1 MAPFQ
6 QLRNSP
12 EIMFYFGV
20 VVITG
25 GYYKGLYCKLR
36 GIFNFIY
43 ITEEI
48 DCEND
53 IFIDYEGNWIYWNLI
68 FLILCFQ
75 LIIVSFIKISQKLQ
89 YSIIKQSK

>member
-1 MAPFQ
+1 MTGGVDSLEQFNLNPIHHQQKRKGQIYIIHQCDNLASFQ
-6 QLRNSP
+6 QFGNSP

-36 GIFNFIY
+36 GNFNFIY

-48 DCEND
+48 NCEND
-53 IFIDYEGNWIYWNLI
+53 IFIDYEGN
-68 FLILCFQ
+68 
-75 LIIVSFIKISQKLQ
+75 
-89 YSIIKQSK
+89 

>member
-1 MAPFQ
+1 MK
-6 QLRNSP
+6 LIHLNNSISIQFIINKK
-12 EIMFYFGV
+12 EKAKFISFINVIIWLLFNNWGILQKSCSTL

-36 GIFNFIY
+36 GNFNFIN

-53 IFIDYEGNWIYWNLI
+53 IFIDYEGN
-68 FLILCFQ
+68 
-75 LIIVSFIKISQKLQ
+75 
-89 YSIIKQSK
+89 